1 MEDLPP
7 EQSEVI
13 RLKIFGQLS
22 FAQIAHITEAPEPT
36 VKSRM
41 RYGLVKLHTYLV
53 SVGGSHV

>member
-1 MEDLPP
+1 M
-7 EQSEVI
+7 I